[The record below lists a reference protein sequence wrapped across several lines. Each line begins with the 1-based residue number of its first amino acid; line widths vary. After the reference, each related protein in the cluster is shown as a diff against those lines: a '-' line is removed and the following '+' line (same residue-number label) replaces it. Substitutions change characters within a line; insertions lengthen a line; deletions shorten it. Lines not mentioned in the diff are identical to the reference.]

1 MPTSQ
6 RAADLRAALQDAL
19 DGQQVDLVPFQGGA
33 RISAPAPG
41 GSDLERWRR
50 AIDILRTADA
60 WGSSSA
66 SGTPEIWAHVDTH
79 EVSP

>member
-19 DGQQVDLVPFQGGA
+19 GGQVDLVPLQRGT
-33 RISAPAPG
+33 RISAAAP
-41 GSDLERWRR
+41 DAADWERWRK
-50 AIDILRTADA
+50 AIEILRTADA

-66 SGTPEIWAHVDTH
+66 SGTPEIWARVDNH